1 MDISEYLLPRYVSK
15 IFSRFETFLQS
26 NSVATSKLLILLQLA
41 LIINNSFNFYIIH
54 FSLTGLNS
62 ELLAF
67 LVERTNFDRKR

>member
-1 MDISEYLLPRYVSK
+1 M
-15 IFSRFETFLQS
+15 FQRFFLDLKLLQS

-41 LIINNSFNFYIIH
+41 LIINYSFNFYIIH